1 MLQTDSFNFL
11 TCFLKSPRSIG
22 SITPSSS
29 FLSRKVSAIDSS
41 RPVTAIELGP
51 GSGPITKQLKRKAD
65 DVICY
70 EKNVQLSKRL
80 VDKHPGITV
89 RTEDAMNCIGDI
101 ASLREAN
108 KACNVVSSL
117 PLTIME
123 KCYVLELIDKIA
135 AGLESRE
142 CFICFFYI
150 PTILMPPNRW
160 ILQALQQR
168 FSTITFSVEFLNIP
182 PALVVKCTK

>member
-51 GSGPITKQLKRKAD
+51 GSGPITRQLKLKAD

-70 EKNVQLSKRL
+70 EKNPALSKRL
-80 VDKHPGITV
+80 VDRHPGITV
-89 RTEDAMNCIGDI
+89 RTEDAMNCVGEI
-101 ASLREAN
+101 ASLRKAN
-108 KACNVVSSL
+108 RACNIVSSL

-123 KCYVLELIDKIA
+123 KRYVLELIEKIA
-135 AGLESRE
+135 SGLESRE
-142 CFICFFYI
+142 CFLCFFYI
-150 PTILMPPNRW
+150 PSILMPPNRW
-160 ILQALQQR
+160 IIEALQKR
-168 FSTITFSVEFLNIP
+168 FTNIVFSVEFLNIP